1 MPSVKLPGTPVPSKQ
16 DECYT
21 GNYAITI
28 CYFIFSETQRKKFK
42 PTKIERKKNSNIVKF
57 HRPLEMI
64 KLLLLQWKY
73 RWKTR
78 TTRDSKAMTISQ
90 KEKRPNPKRRILFF
104 RFQWTKLDYV
114 QEKIDEDRQHTENV
128 SSISSR
134 LEAKL
139 EDINAHIPKKNLRKK
154 IMKIKTERILLILCK
169 R

>member
-1 MPSVKLPGTPVPSKQ
+1 M
-16 DECYT
+16 
-21 GNYAITI
+21 
-28 CYFIFSETQRKKFK
+28 FSESQRKKFK

-90 KEKRPNPKRRILFF
+90 KEKRTNPKRRILFF

-114 QEKIDEDRQHTENV
+114 QGKNRRRPATHRE
-128 SSISSR
+128 R
-134 LEAKL
+134 LEHFIKDGGKTWRYKRTYTQ
-139 EDINAHIPKKNLRKK
+139 EKFKKK